1 LKFRALVIPSGNAMG
16 VEVPREVVQALG
28 PKARPPVKITIQG
41 HSWRSAIAA
50 MRGMRLIGISAAN
63 RTAAG
68 VVEGEIVEI
77 DIELDTA
84 SREVVAPPDLAHAL
98 DQDPGASAAFYRLPF
113 GLKQKYLRII
123 TEAKTAET
131 RQRRVSKFVAS
142 LKSGD

>member
-1 LKFRALVIPSGNAMG
+1 
-16 VEVPREVVQALG
+16 
-28 PKARPPVKITIQG
+28 
-41 HSWRSAIAA
+41 

-63 RTAAG
+63 RAAAG
-68 VVEGEIVEI
+68 IVEGEIVEI

-84 SREVVAPPDLAHAL
+84 SREVVAPADLAHAL
-98 DQDPGASAAFYRLPF
+98 DQNPGARAAFYRLPF
-113 GLKQKYLRII
+113 GLKQKHFRII